1 MKIWPKQFHTKQ
13 CSAISSPFTSVLF
26 ATFLAFSTGGKF
38 LRPSQTPGGDIF
50 VLFFFSSKTFWHLR
64 LVLTVREP
72 SAWYKSV
79 ATTLLPL
86 VRQIDR
92 YPIPMCLGDFIIM
105 CICVFCLC
113 FTCSWSPDGAAC
125 YASCVLFSTRAA
137 TRSSSWEFSSGDLCF
152 LSPCLLF
159 VKTFDCLFVCMAP
172 LSSFMSI

>member
-26 ATFLAFSTGGKF
+26 AIFLAFSTGGKF

-92 YPIPMCLGDFIIM
+92 YPCVYVTLLL
-105 CICVFCLC
+105 CVFVFSVCALPV
-113 FTCSWSPDGAAC
+113 PDRQMELPATLHVLGSLPERPPDQALGNSLQVIFAFFR
-125 YASCVLFSTRAA
+125 CVCNL
-137 TRSSSWEFSSGDLCF
+137 
-152 LSPCLLF
+152 
-159 VKTFDCLFVCMAP
+159 
-172 LSSFMSI
+172 